1 MFSLNSVILP
11 FVEIVVYI
19 YCILTFR
26 CACCFF
32 KKNFFQQLE
41 DPYFH
46 STSHVYIITFYS
58 AWNLLSLYLIF
69 LLFAVSL
76 KWYSLTI
83 ILYLYNGMILFC
95 FPLFFSLILSLKKK
109 LQNCI
114 FDLFQTCNVYTL
126 FFFTC
131 ALILFGL
138 GYRVTYRKCSLEIL
152 TKVMPVIFW
161 LGKTH
166 LSQILQE
173 YHMHIL
179 FPEYWHISNC

>member
-138 GYRVTYRKCSLEIL
+138 GYRVTYRKCSLFGNSYQSYASHFLAGENSPLPDSSRISYAYIIPWIL
-152 TKVMPVIFW
+152 AHF
-161 LGKTH
+161 
-166 LSQILQE
+166 
-173 YHMHIL
+173 
-179 FPEYWHISNC
+179 